1 MAQASLSL
9 PADNIQ
15 GKKNIMNKLT
25 IMNAQA
31 DLQTNS
37 RLAKILADRRAT
49 LARKEDKKA

>member
-1 MAQASLSL
+1 
-9 PADNIQ
+9 
-15 GKKNIMNKLT
+15 MNKLT

>member
-37 RLAKILADRRAT
+37 RLAKILADRR
-49 LARKEDKKA
+49 E